1 MTNNI
6 SEEID
11 YASLTDEEIIEAMYG
26 GAENMK
32 NLVLLTNQQVIDI
45 QRSKIL
51 SYLDRPD
58 TPEHMKHLYLESL
71 KELDAY
77 ERKLNQKGDSN
88 D

>member
-6 SEEID
+6 SEESD
-11 YASLTDEEIIEAMYG
+11 YSSLSDEEIIEAMYG

-51 SYLDRPD
+51 SYLDQPD
-58 TPEHMKHLYLESL
+58 TPEHMKHVYLERLENLDTYEKSL
-71 KELDAY
+71 AQEG
-77 ERKLNQKGDSN
+77 NSN